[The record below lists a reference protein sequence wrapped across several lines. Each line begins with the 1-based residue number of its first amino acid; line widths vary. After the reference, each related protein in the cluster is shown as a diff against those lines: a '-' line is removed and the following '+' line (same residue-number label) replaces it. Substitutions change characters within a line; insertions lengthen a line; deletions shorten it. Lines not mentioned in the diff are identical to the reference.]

1 MTSKP
6 QARYAYLRSDGTA
19 YIVGGSLVAGIAAYA
34 YQLLGGR
41 TLGAEAFSPVSVLLT
56 VHFLTFIVLLLPIEQ
71 LIVRRLTLDRANSGV
86 PRGAWVLGGLTLVGG
101 TLFAFLGVD
110 RFLNTDRRFIWFVA
124 LTIAAHFLF
133 AAGRGHL
140 AGWRRF
146 RAYGMS
152 SGGASLLRLAVAIA
166 VTLIRP
172 SASGFALGLI
182 AGPLIVMLWRPFRRV
197 EVDRAELEAHEREA
211 LDDKGLLTGLVLAA
225 ATSQALL
232 LAGPIVVGA
241 LGGTPVE
248 ISIAFAAFTL
258 GRAPLT
264 FGYNLLARVLPPFTE
279 MAARGERQELK
290 AWARGMAWASVGLAA
305 VAALLGWFLGP
316 WVVEVAFGADFV
328 PGRLGA
334 AAVSFGVVF
343 AGGGLFVGQIL
354 VARGQS
360 VRLAI
365 AWMSGLVA
373 AAATVLIASGTD
385 PVTRVGLGFV
395 VGEVVALVALV
406 WGAVLAVGDEERDA
420 SIAFATAKRTLDI
433 SVALILGVLTLP
445 LMFLAGIAV
454 RLDSPGPVFFR
465 QTRIGKDGTPFGML
479 KIRTMRADNDEQV
492 FAEHLARLEASRHRE
507 METRLRIEEDDR
519 ITRVGHFLRR
529 WSIDELPNLWNVLRG
544 SMSLVGP
551 RPLVGAEAELVGL
564 NSSRFSVKPGITGLA
579 QVRGRDTITMAQ
591 RTQLDE
597 RYVDSRS
604 LSLDLRILADTLTT
618 VFRDSGDA

>member
-1 MTSKP
+1 
-6 QARYAYLRSDGTA
+6 
-19 YIVGGSLVAGIAAYA
+19 
-34 YQLLGGR
+34 
-41 TLGAEAFSPVSVLLT
+41 
-56 VHFLTFIVLLLPIEQ
+56 
-71 LIVRRLTLDRANSGV
+71 
-86 PRGAWVLGGLTLVGG
+86 
-101 TLFAFLGVD
+101 
-110 RFLNTDRRFIWFVA
+110 
-124 LTIAAHFLF
+124 
-133 AAGRGHL
+133 
-140 AGWRRF
+140 
-146 RAYGMS
+146 
-152 SGGASLLRLAVAIA
+152 
-166 VTLIRP
+166 
-172 SASGFALGLI
+172 
-182 AGPLIVMLWRPFRRV
+182 
-197 EVDRAELEAHEREA
+197 
-211 LDDKGLLTGLVLAA
+211 
-225 ATSQALL
+225 
-232 LAGPIVVGA
+232 
-241 LGGTPVE
+241 
-248 ISIAFAAFTL
+248 
-258 GRAPLT
+258 
-264 FGYNLLARVLPPFTE
+264 
-279 MAARGERQELK
+279 
-290 AWARGMAWASVGLAA
+290 
-305 VAALLGWFLGP
+305 
-316 WVVEVAFGADFV
+316 
-328 PGRLGA
+328 
-334 AAVSFGVVF
+334 
-343 AGGGLFVGQIL
+343 
-354 VARGQS
+354 
-360 VRLAI
+360 
-365 AWMSGLVA
+365 MSGLVA